1 MNAADFF
8 NADVVFGDKNLNRQK
23 LGTRQLPKHTLQQI
37 YEIVFQ
43 QLHQKTTDQLEFF
56 FFKENFIYVSF

>member
-8 NADVVFGDKNLNRQK
+8 NADVVFEDKNLNRQK
-23 LGTRQLPKHTLQQI
+23 LGTWQLPKHTLQQI

-43 QLHQKTTDQLEFF
+43 KLHQKTTDQLEFF
-56 FFKENFIYVSF
+56 FFKENFR